1 MIVRGLLFVFIISL
15 VSCFQKDPPSP
26 RPRQFPRV
34 DFPEKSYQNFDQAD
48 CDFSFSFPS
57 YASIEKKKPFFIQQP
72 NQPEACW
79 FDVYFPQFNGRL
91 HCSYVGIED
100 RGTFDDLVDDAFELV
115 SKHHIKAN
123 YRRESLIE
131 GKNKYGLVF
140 DIEGPVA
147 SPLLFYLTDSTEHF
161 FMGSLYFNNK
171 VKPDSMQII
180 YDFVRED
187 VVEIIETFE
196 WE

>member
-1 MIVRGLLFVFIISL
+1 MIEKGLLFVVIISL
-15 VSCFQKDPPSP
+15 VSCFHQDPPSP
-26 RPRQFPRV
+26 KPRQFPRV
-34 DFPEKSYQNFDQAD
+34 DFPIKAYQDFDDAD
-48 CDFSFSFPS
+48 CEFSFSFPN
-57 YASIEKKKPFFIQQP
+57 YATIEKKTPFFVRNP
-72 NQPEACW
+72 DEENTCW
-79 FDVYFPQFNGRL
+79 FDVFFPQFNGRL
-91 HCSYVGIED
+91 HCSYVGIKD
-100 RGTFDDLVDDAFELV
+100 RESFDDLVNDAFELV

-123 YRRESLIE
+123 YKRESLIE
-131 GKNKYGLVF
+131 GEDKYGLLF

-180 YDFVRED
+180 HDFVRED
-187 VVEIIETFE
+187 VAEIIESFE